1 MIRPTPRSTSTDTL
15 FPYTTLFRFAGISAR
30 KPDTE
35 ISASLPCAYR
45 LSSSSGGSRA
55 AGSLLCVR
63 RADRGLRLTECA
75 SAAPIRLTQCEPETA
90 LYCSYGPSSL
100 RPAKSRA
107 HSEPN
112 IYSLDVNLNTRT
124 ADARLHKNN

>member
-45 LSSSSGGSRA
+45 LFLSSGGSRA
-55 AGSLLCVR
+55 AGSLFCVR
-63 RADRGLRLTECA
+63 RADRGLRLTECS
-75 SAAPIRLTQCEPETA
+75 SAAPIRLTQCEPETRSDEPTSELPSPMRIYYTVFC
-90 LYCSYGPSSL
+90 LY
-100 RPAKSRA
+100 KN
-107 HSEPN
+107 HN
-112 IYSLDVNLNTRT
+112 IHHFTFTL
-124 ADARLHKNN
+124 